1 VKSIF
6 TALGWV
12 LLALTS
18 LGSGL
23 LTLWV
28 TSSMARATTES
39 AGDFTASAVWTW
51 VVAIVITFGI
61 PFALATWKEHGDAR
75 KISMTMT
82 WLPMVWNTGGLIL
95 ASQLV
100 PDIVGRALR
109 SHGAWVAAREFG
121 DSHPATRVLSA
132 LGHHTA
138 DMVAPPTSGTI
149 ATRTAPQLAPL
160 STQGVA
166 VDEEKAIRVP
176 FVEEGTAILMDV
188 ILDGENERVEAKYL
202 FDTGAS
208 FTTVSST
215 MAKRLGIVVP
225 EDAPTLKFNTASG
238 PRESRMVFLRGLQL
252 GSVHISGLLVSVCDA
267 CVNERTEG
275 LLGLNVMR
283 EFFVQMDYK
292 NHRMTLLPRT
302 QAGRPNRAYDIQPVV
317 DLSVEGTPEVW
328 LGRVHWIILIHNNGT
343 RAIEDVTP
351 LVKFSNGPSLLG
363 RTVLRIQPGEV
374 GRSLVEGDT
383 TVESRGDSQG
393 LFTLTLF
400 EAFW

>member
-1 VKSIF
+1 VRSIL

-12 LLALTS
+12 LLALAS

-23 LTLWV
+23 LALWV
-28 TSSMARATTES
+28 TSSMARATTEG
-39 AGDFTASAVWTW
+39 AGDFTASAAWTW
-51 VVAIVITFGI
+51 IVAIVITFGI
-61 PFALATWKEHGDAR
+61 PFALATWKGHGDAR

-100 PDIVGRALR
+100 PDVVGRALR
-109 SHGAWVAAREFG
+109 SHGAWVAAQEFG
-121 DSHPATRVLSA
+121 DSHAATRVLSA

-138 DMVAPPTSGTI
+138 D
-149 ATRTAPQLAPL
+149 LADPL
-160 STQGVA
+160 STGTITTRAAPRITPFGTHGVA
-166 VDEEKAIRVP
+166 VDEERAIQVP

-188 ILDGENERVEAKYL
+188 TLEGEDERIDATYL

-208 FTTVSST
+208 FTTVSSP
-215 MAKRLGIVVP
+215 MAKKLGIVVP

-252 GSVHISGLLVSVCDA
+252 KSVYIPGLLASVCDA

-302 QAGRPNRAYDIQPVV
+302 RTGRPNRAYDIQPVV

-328 LGRVHWIILIHNNGT
+328 LGRVRWIVLIHNRGT

-351 LVKFSNGPSLLG
+351 VVKFSDGPSLLG

-383 TVESRGDSQG
+383 AVESRGDSQG